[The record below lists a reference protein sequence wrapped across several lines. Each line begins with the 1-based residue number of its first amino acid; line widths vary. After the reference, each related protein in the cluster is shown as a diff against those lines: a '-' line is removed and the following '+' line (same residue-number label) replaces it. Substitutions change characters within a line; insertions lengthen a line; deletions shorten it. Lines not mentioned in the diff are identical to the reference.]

1 MEKRLTIFIIIC
13 AFSLAYSLKAL
24 SANDNYPYGA
34 RQAAM
39 ANAAVSIYDF
49 WAVSHNQAGMARIN
63 RPSGGFYF
71 ENRYLVKEMGLGAA
85 AFALPT
91 ASGVF
96 GLSVSYFGYAQYHE
110 SKVGLAYA
118 RSFGEKLS
126 VGVQFNYMYS
136 FVGGDYNNAAGNVCF
151 EAGVIYELLPGLNIG
166 AHIFNPT
173 RTKLASVDN
182 LYDEYI
188 PTIFRF
194 GMSYIFSD
202 RVLVSVETEKDIERK
217 PVFKAGLEY
226 RIVDNLYVRGGIGTN
241 PTQNAFGFGFHTGQF
256 TIDLSSSFH
265 HVLGYS
271 PQASIRF
278 DIK

>member
-1 MEKRLTIFIIIC
+1 MKKPRVIYLACIPLLIFFIQTTE
-13 AFSLAYSLKAL
+13 A
-24 SANDNYPYGA
+24 ANDNYPYGG

-39 ANAAVSIYDF
+39 GNAAVALYDF
-49 WAVSHNQAGMARIN
+49 WAISHNQAGLAKLT
-63 RPSGGFYF
+63 RPAGGFYF

-91 ASGVF
+91 NSGVF

-110 SKVGLAYA
+110 SKIGLAYA

-126 VGVQFNYMYS
+126 VGMQFNYMYS
-136 FVGGDYNNAAGNVCF
+136 FVGGDYNNAAGNVSI
-151 EAGVIYELLPGLNIG
+151 EAGMIYELLPGLNIG

-173 RTKLASVDN
+173 RAKLASVDN

-194 GMSYIFSD
+194 GMAYSFSD
-202 RVLVSVETEKDIERK
+202 KVILSLETEKDIERK
-217 PVFKAGLEY
+217 PAFKAGIEY
-226 RIVDNLYVRGGIGTN
+226 QVINHLFIRGGIGTN
-241 PTQNAFGFGFHTGQF
+241 PTQNAFGFGFQTGSF
-256 TIDLSSSFH
+256 TIDLSTSFH

-271 PQASIRF
+271 PQISIRF
-278 DIK
+278 DI